1 MFQTCCLSV
10 RPLLLFSFLLMVA
23 AGVMIPSDGNHGIL
37 NIKSLAFVLTALS
50 LAAYGYT
57 QQKTSLGSL
66 NILLVFL
73 LALAFLT
80 LWSLVS
86 LINGAT
92 ALESLLDQFKV
103 FLVTLCAT
111 LFSYYLVSEKLLSFA
126 TFVKTILYA
135 NFAYSSL
142 KVALVLMHLVGLLDL
157 FDLMEATGM
166 RFMSMDMG
174 TGMIRMQTSI
184 DILTP
189 FLIFYVLKAQT
200 LGIALNARFRS
211 AYLLI
216 SAFAIFLSFSRVL
229 MAEGLASLLLF
240 WFTLKPAQMVR
251 SMLFFSVIACALV
264 AAIGPSTIATMAGQR
279 FLSDVNQGSDDTRVE
294 QIEALVKEHQSY
306 PFFGKGLGG
315 YSSDL
320 VRDEK
325 LRHSYEVQWIAF
337 LMQFGLLGL
346 VMIGSALGSIGWLYL
361 QKRPSRLQLAFLAL
375 FCCWILAGFTNPYL
389 ISLTSGLVYALFLL
403 TGLQLREKTE

>member
-1 MFQTCCLSV
+1 
-10 RPLLLFSFLLMVA
+10 
-23 AGVMIPSDGNHGIL
+23 
-37 NIKSLAFVLTALS
+37 
-50 LAAYGYT
+50 
-57 QQKTSLGSL
+57 
-66 NILLVFL
+66 
-73 LALAFLT
+73 
-80 LWSLVS
+80 
-86 LINGAT
+86 
-92 ALESLLDQFKV
+92 
-103 FLVTLCAT
+103 
-111 LFSYYLVSEKLLSFA
+111 
-126 TFVKTILYA
+126 
-135 NFAYSSL
+135 
-142 KVALVLMHLVGLLDL
+142 
-157 FDLMEATGM
+157 
-166 RFMSMDMG
+166 MSMDMG